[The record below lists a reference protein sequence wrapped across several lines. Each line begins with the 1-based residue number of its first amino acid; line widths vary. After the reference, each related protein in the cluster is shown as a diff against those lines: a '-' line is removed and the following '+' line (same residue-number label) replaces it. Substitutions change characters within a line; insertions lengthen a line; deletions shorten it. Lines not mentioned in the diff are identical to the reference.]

1 MIKIGIIGDIGSG
14 KTYVSKLFNC
24 PVFNAD
30 REVIKIY
37 KKNKVCFKKLKKILP
52 NHIFSFPIKKEEIS
66 EAINSNKKN
75 IRKISNIVHPI
86 VRSKMRYF
94 FKKNKRKKIIVLD
107 VPLLLE
113 NKLNKNNILV
123 FVEAKK
129 FDILRRLKKRLNY
142 NSKIIS
148 LIKKIQ
154 HNIEIKKKKSNNII
168 KNNFKSSNIKKNV
181 KLLKIK
187 ILNNE
192 RSSS

>member
-94 FKKNKRKKIIVLD
+94 FKKNKRKKIVVLD

-129 FDILRRLKKRLNY
+129 FDILRRLKKRPNY
-142 NSKIIS
+142 NPKIIS
-148 LIKKIQ
+148 LLKKIQ
-154 HNIEIKKKKSNNII
+154 LPIEIKKKKSNYII